1 MSSQQFSISS
11 GRTAVK
17 LALKRGLDVVA
28 SALGLLV
35 LSPLFLV
42 IALAIKRSSPGPVFY
57 NASRVGMHGKPIHV
71 RKFRTM
77 VANAASLGPGV
88 TTQGDPRITPVGR
101 FLRKWKL
108 DELPQLINVLEGTM
122 SLVGPRPED
131 PRYVALY
138 TPEQRRV
145 LDVRPGI
152 TSLASVKY
160 RHEEQ
165 MLSGNDW
172 EAVYIHEVMPAK
184 LKIDLEYVEHA
195 GPWQDIRVIFATL
208 VELFR

>member
-172 EAVYIHEVMPAK
+172 EAVYIHEVMPSK